1 MRPCP
6 YCGKEIQ
13 DEAIV
18 CRYCG
23 LDVERPEWLRDKRRC
38 PFCAEWIGRNL
49 ELCPYCKSDLAD
61 EASLFETQLPEESD
75 AAGFALADEASLFE
89 TQLPQNSDAA
99 GFPLADDEFAAEE
112 FPLADE
118 AESGIESAEEGLFD
132 PSEDEI
138 LEELPEAFTS
148 RAPSYGTSWTAT
160 VESEDPMRAV
170 PLDRSGQPKTE
181 RPPRPDFSGLRRYG
195 RPALIVVGGLLILA
209 LGVGAAYAFRG
220 VLPAVGALSPTQSPT
235 TDPAPTRTP
244 GSPTATSASS
254 TAAAVA
260 TQANCVE
267 WDQVSLA
274 DARKTMCV
282 YGVVKRW
289 FAAGDLPFVAIFSEE
304 PGTFALVDREN
315 RHSDVHPGECIRGE
329 GEIEVMSGTRPFIDI
344 QGQVLPCP

>member
-23 LDVERPEWLRDKRRC
+23 LDVERPDWLRDKRRC

-61 EASLFETQLPEESD
+61 EASLFETQLPQESE
-75 AAGFALADEASLFE
+75 AAGFALAEE
-89 TQLPQNSDAA
+89 
-99 GFPLADDEFAAEE
+99 EFAAEE
-112 FPLADE
+112 VPLAE
-118 AESGIESAEEGLFD
+118 ESESELEPADEGLFE
-132 PSEDEI
+132 PAEDEI
-138 LEELPEAFTS
+138 LEELPETFTS

-160 VESEDPMRAV
+160 VESEEPMRAV
-170 PLDRSGQPKTE
+170 PLDRTGQPKTE
-181 RPPRPDFSGLRRYG
+181 RPPMPDFSGLRRYV
-195 RPALIVVGGLLILA
+195 RPVLLVVGGLLILA
-209 LGVGAAYAFRG
+209 LGVGAAYAVRG
-220 VLPAVGALSPTQSPT
+220 VLPAVGAPSPTQSPT
-235 TDPAPTRTP
+235 PRPAPTRTP
-244 GSPTATSASS
+244 GLPTATTASS
-254 TAAAVA
+254 TAGAVG
-260 TQANCVE
+260 TQADCVE
-267 WDQVSLA
+267 WDKVSLA

-304 PGTFALVDREN
+304 PGTFSLVDRDN
-315 RHSDVHPGECIRGE
+315 PHSDVHPGECIRGE